1 MVNRNQRAE
10 SHVFIGNLEV
20 EYKIHG
26 FEDLSLHGNFGGD
39 YSAGHEISLVSPYS
53 FDSNYYGWDGAS
65 QSYKYNMRGNIY
77 AQYQHNWNDKHNLD
91 IMVGAEQQHFH
102 RNTYSYGQGNEWYN
116 ANGQRMDAPEAH
128 SPSLRAENEH
138 IYRSS
143 LLSYFGRL
151 NYSILNRYLIT
162 ATMRWDGSSRFAE
175 GNKWGKFPSV
185 ALAWKINEEKFLRDC
200 KALDEL
206 KLRLGYGITGQQDI
220 GYDFYYVPRYVISD
234 QYAQYMIGN
243 QSYYTIRPEMFNKN
257 LKWERTFTY
266 NIGLDWSFLN
276 GRIDGALDLYYRKT
290 KDLISNV
297 SIASGIGFGNYQTQN
312 IGSLRNKGIEFT
324 INARPVVTKNFSWTI
339 GYNVTWNDNELTKLT
354 TGSDFALTGDVVG
367 AGLSNQVQ
375 VNKVGYPINSFYV
388 YQQVYDNDGNPLE
401 GVFVDRNADGI
412 INADDKYVYKN
423 PNADVTMGLTNKF
436 IWKNWDLSFSLRASF
451 NNYLYYDF
459 LSNRANVSWSGIYSN
474 SAYTNTTAEAIA
486 LGFQGKTDYYMS
498 DYFVRNASFLRCDNI
513 TLGYSFTRLFSSN
526 HYKGIDGRIYATV
539 SNPFVISGYDGID
552 PERTHG
558 SGVDGSVFPRP
569 TTYMLGLSLN
579 F

>member
-1 MVNRNQRAE
+1 
-10 SHVFIGNLEV
+10 
-20 EYKIHG
+20 
-26 FEDLSLHGNFGGD
+26 
-39 YSAGHEISLVSPYS
+39 
-53 FDSNYYGWDGAS
+53 
-65 QSYKYNMRGNIY
+65 
-77 AQYQHNWNDKHNLD
+77 
-91 IMVGAEQQHFH
+91 MVGAEQQHFH